1 MLSRPHTLVLTATVH
16 SHFPAGECQR
26 EAVVEVS
33 VHEDVGDAV
42 HLPRFLPCCLAR
54 SPVDHVVVVAL
65 ERIEKF
71 IQSRVSEH
79 GLGQYLYVY
88 RYRHLVVRSRCAG
101 PDPALPAGQST
112 ILPARRQPA
121 DDHNHSTSDSDAE

>member
-1 MLSRPHTLVLTATVH
+1 MVH
-16 SHFPAGECQR
+16 SRLPAGECQR

-42 HLPRFLPCCLAR
+42 LLPRLLPCCLAR
-54 SPVDHVVVVAL
+54 SSVDHVVVVEL

-79 GLGQYLYVY
+79 GLGQHLCAYLY
-88 RYRHLVVRSRCAG
+88 RYVFVRGRSVR
-101 PDPALPAGQST
+101 PDPALSVG
-112 ILPARRQPA
+112 
-121 DDHNHSTSDSDAE
+121 